1 MIVKAHETLTDEASF
16 DNYQK
21 YGNPD
26 GQLVTKFGIALP
38 AWIVAEENHLYVL
51 GVYGFLFGI
60 MLPATVGSWWYRSLQ
75 FTGDQVLIKTTRMFE
90 VNYFNFNIQKLTTIN
105 LVLPIQNGPNESSP
119 RFDGFLG
126 CVWI

>member
-90 VNYFNFNIQKLTTIN
+90 VNYFNFNIQNSK
-105 LVLPIQNGPNESSP
+105 
-119 RFDGFLG
+119 
-126 CVWI
+126 